1 MLKEDVG
8 LELKLSRA
16 RLAVWPSKIYFGDGS
31 DFHPLLASF
40 TDWQK
45 KSSVSILT
53 PHLRQHYGFTI
64 EAQERSSEGL
74 GCSEEIEIFDPPA
87 TAELV
92 RTDGV
97 NGDSKILDKDVASP
111 DAVEYDQYVKE
122 ESQKFSQSVAAEDS
136 TSLNGGTA
144 LKEANRKAGQARI
157 LGSKRV
163 KALKKRS
170 IDPWKLSESI
180 GGRMVNAEPVFADDE
195 KCVALLSME
204 CC

>member
-1 MLKEDVG
+1 MASQLKRKRDPVKVLDAPKRSKSITAKSENPLRTKLTEKVG
-8 LELKLSRA
+8 WA
-16 RLAVWPSKIYFGDGS
+16 A
-31 DFHPLLASF
+31 A
-40 TDWQK
+40 
-45 KSSVSILT
+45 
-53 PHLRQHYGFTI
+53 
-64 EAQERSSEGL
+64 
-74 GCSEEIEIFDPPA
+74 FDPPA